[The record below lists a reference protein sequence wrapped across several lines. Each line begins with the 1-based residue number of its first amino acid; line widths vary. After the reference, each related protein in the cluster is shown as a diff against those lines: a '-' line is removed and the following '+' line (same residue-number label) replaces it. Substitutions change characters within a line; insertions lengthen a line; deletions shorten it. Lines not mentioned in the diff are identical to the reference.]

1 MPERPHHRPGPATT
15 TSARRFAV
23 ALSVL
28 AALTATSCADQTPT
42 GSSDPSPS
50 PSATPSA
57 SGATSPTADASTST
71 PSSSPASPT
80 TQAST
85 PTMQPTTPSPS
96 MVATTTATPTRT
108 PQGTATAGGRRALRG
123 KLLTAREVPGFNAEF
138 RWKDGRTRNGE
149 GVSPIG
155 TCQRFSMTSI
165 GAERTVVRTYQPGP
179 KQSHDV
185 AGELVASFPDE
196 TTARRAFE
204 VLKSWRAR
212 CAGQLPGQQLR
223 RVGRLQDVPLG
234 TGSGTGTGAWYL
246 LTYGPVASDPEAV
259 WFDAQGMALVGS
271 HIALVRLAVAGQD
284 YNYEAGQEPMVT
296 AVKRAAAKLS

>member
-1 MPERPHHRPGPATT
+1 
-15 TSARRFAV
+15 
-23 ALSVL
+23 
-28 AALTATSCADQTPT
+28 
-42 GSSDPSPS
+42 
-50 PSATPSA
+50 
-57 SGATSPTADASTST
+57 
-71 PSSSPASPT
+71 
-80 TQAST
+80 
-85 PTMQPTTPSPS
+85 
-96 MVATTTATPTRT
+96 MVATTPATATST
-108 PQGTATAGGRRALRG
+108 PQGTAAAGGRRALRG

-149 GVSPIG
+149 GVTPIG

-165 GAERTVVRTYQPGP
+165 GAERTVVRTYKPGP

-212 CAGQLPGQQLR
+212 CADKLPGRQLR
-223 RVGRLQDVPLG
+223 RVGRLQDVPVK
-234 TGSGTGTGAWYL
+234 TGTGAWYL
-246 LTYGPVASDPEAV
+246 LTYGPVAGDPDSV
-259 WFDAQGMALVGS
+259 WFDAQGITLVGS
-271 HIALVRLAVAGQD
+271 RIAVVKLAVAGQD